1 LAAFASASAA
11 MHGRGLTVASVEPMD
26 DDTVQALELVLE
38 EARGY
43 LAALPESPVRPAGIE
58 DAAHALAGPL
68 PEDGVGT
75 LDAIA
80 RLIEGGRE
88 AHIRTSGPRFFN
100 WVIGGST
107 PAALAADWMA
117 SLLDQNAAAWES
129 SPLSFQL
136 EQTSIDWLLD
146 LFDLPADW
154 SGVLTTSATT
164 ANFAALA
171 AARQWWGE
179 QHGID
184 VAANGLSQSIP
195 VFSSGFVHVS
205 ARKALAMLGLGR
217 HAVRVCSADE
227 TGRLD
232 LAALEREIRSCGAPA
247 IVIANAGEVNA
258 GQFDPIAE
266 VADLA
271 AEYGAWLHV
280 DGAFGLFAR
289 VSPRTKALARGVE
302 RANSVIADGHKWLN
316 VPYDCGFAFVRERRF
331 LADTFGIAREAAYL
345 PEIREERLAPAELG
359 PEMSRRA
366 RALPVWATLAAY
378 GRSGHRALVERNLD
392 HAQRLAECLG
402 ASDDFELLADA
413 PLNIVCFRY
422 SPAGVAE
429 DELDDLNLRLGEAVL
444 EDGRVY
450 VGTTRWAGRVAF
462 RPAFVNWR
470 STAADVDLLFD
481 VLAELGE
488 RLHVPA
494 SPR

>member
-1 LAAFASASAA
+1 LSIESDA
-11 MHGRGLTVASVEPMD
+11 MD
-26 DDTVQALELVLE
+26 DDAAQALELVLD

-43 LAALPESPVRPAGIE
+43 LSALPEALVRPAGIE
-58 DAAHALAGPL
+58 EAAAAFAGPL
-68 PEDGVGT
+68 PEDGIGA

-88 AHIRTSGPRFFN
+88 AHIRSSGPRFFH

-136 EQTSIDWLLD
+136 EKTSIAWLLD
-146 LFDLPADW
+146 LFELPADW

-164 ANFAALA
+164 ANFTALA

-184 VAANGLSQSIP
+184 VAAVGLSQSIP

-217 HAVRVCSADE
+217 RAVRVCAADE

-232 LAALEREIRSCGAPA
+232 LAGLERELRSLGAPA
-247 IVIANAGEVNA
+247 IVITNAGEVNA
-258 GQFDPIAE
+258 GHFDPIAE
-266 VADLA
+266 AADLA

-289 VSPRTKALARGVE
+289 VSPRTNALARGLE

-316 VPYDCGFAFVRERRF
+316 VPFDCGLVFVRERRF
-331 LADTFGIAREAAYL
+331 LAETFGIAREAVYL
-345 PEIREERLAPAELG
+345 PEIHEDRLAPAELG

-392 HAQRLAECLG
+392 HAQRLADRVR
-402 ASDDFELLADA
+402 ASEDFELLADV

-422 SPAGVAE
+422 RPAGLAE
-429 DELDDLNLRLGEAVL
+429 DEVDDLNLRLGEAVL
-444 EDGRVY
+444 DDGRVY

-481 VLAELGE
+481 VLAALGE
-488 RLHVPA
+488 RLHLPA

>member
-1 LAAFASASAA
+1 
-11 MHGRGLTVASVEPMD
+11 MD
-26 DDTVQALELVLE
+26 DDTVEALELVLE

-43 LAALPESPVRPAGIE
+43 LAALPEAPVRPAGIE
-58 DAAHALAGPL
+58 DAAQALAGPL

-88 AHIRTSGPRFFN
+88 AHIRTSGPRFFH

-136 EQTSIDWLLD
+136 EQTSIAWLLD
-146 LFDLPADW
+146 LFELPADW
-154 SGVLTTSATT
+154 RGVLTTSATT
-164 ANFAALA
+164 ANFTALA

-184 VAANGLSQSIP
+184 VAAIGLSQAIP

-217 HAVRVCSADE
+217 NALRACAADE

-232 LAALEREIRSCGAPA
+232 LAALERELRSLGAPA
-247 IVIANAGEVNA
+247 IVITNAGEVNA
-258 GQFDPIAE
+258 GYFDPIAE

-289 VSPRTKALARGVE
+289 VSPRTKALTRGVE

-316 VPYDCGFAFVRERRF
+316 VPYDCGFAFVSERRF
-331 LADTFGIAREAAYL
+331 LADTFGIAREAVYL
-345 PEIREERLAPAELG
+345 PEVREERLAPAELG

-392 HAQRLAECLG
+392 HARRLAERVG
-402 ASDDFELLADA
+402 ASDDFELLADV

-422 SPAGVAE
+422 RPAGLAE
-429 DELDDLNLRLGEAVL
+429 DELDDLNLQLGEAAL

-470 STAADVDLLFD
+470 STTEDVDLLFS

-488 RLHVPA
+488 RLQVPA